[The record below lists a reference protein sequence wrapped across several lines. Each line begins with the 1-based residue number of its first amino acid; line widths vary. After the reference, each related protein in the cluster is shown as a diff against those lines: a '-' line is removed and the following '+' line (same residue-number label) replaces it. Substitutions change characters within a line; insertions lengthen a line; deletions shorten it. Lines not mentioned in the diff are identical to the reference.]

1 VTDPALLERAAA
13 ADRLTRQVMA
23 DVDGRQPGSPATA
36 RAPRQATTRG
46 LAAAQVQPEAER
58 QADVVQVKAAV
69 MPELRPGPEPAEA
82 NTAQLEAEPGA
93 YARGTR
99 HGAAAPEV
107 AEADQAAHATQAEP
121 GAGLEPSAW
130 QPPAADVSPEW
141 GAQAE
146 AETDEPEIEL

>member
-1 VTDPALLERAAA
+1 MRVPGSRVEAVLATYARSAEASQAAVLAAGRLAEATGAPSRVLATAQRHAELARRLTPRSQLEQVLLDRGVRDPVLLERAAA

-69 MPELRPGPEPAEA
+69 MPELRP
-82 NTAQLEAEPGA
+82 
-93 YARGTR
+93 
-99 HGAAAPEV
+99 
-107 AEADQAAHATQAEP
+107 
-121 GAGLEPSAW
+121 
-130 QPPAADVSPEW
+130 
-141 GAQAE
+141 
-146 AETDEPEIEL
+146 